1 MDTLISRRQ
10 LIGGMAG
17 TAALAVSAADSLGG
31 LQGNN
36 VNKAPFDISALPL
49 LDQKQAG
56 HLRHLRNISDQPS
69 GIWDHM
75 RGPFDHMGG
84 GIGPALYKV
93 VPHSYFA
100 MALAYFNRLPAAPG
114 VFRPLSDRLIA
125 QMLDKEVWGYWR
137 LMSTSSKEYDP
148 DLKEDRQ
155 AWSDPVV
162 KENIMYSGRLAVMLG
177 LHSVLFNDDKFE
189 KPDSVVLDWDVP
201 FSGGPTQFK
210 YSLDSLNDRIYWQL
224 VESGYLGVACEP
236 NCVFVVCNQYGL
248 IGLRLRDIRR
258 GTKVADE
265 STASFKEAWERKG
278 WVHANGHLVALYQP
292 NQDFIVP
299 LKSPL
304 WDFYAGT
311 YMSAWMP
318 EFVRAHYPTWSKYAY
333 RSGPNGTLSPWP
345 AKLIPVVKAAVDNG
359 TPLRS
364 IEVRQVK
371 LGDIADIGQM
381 LAFVAEI
388 GDTKARDGML
398 AHLDEFC
405 NPTWEKGGLF
415 YPRNDQDWDTDGN
428 MVRMDPWT
436 GTASAAHARL
446 TTENGLWN
454 IYNKPWGPLHFA
466 QPALAEV
473 DEEIDVLRAIFVPSR
488 HALVLTMRTWHG
500 NSMAA
505 KMVISNAHQPGKRWK
520 LYRDGD
526 VVASGNDAAVLSTSL
541 PKAQWDAG
549 QLVFVAPVRSASTF
563 VMQWA

>member
-1 MDTLISRRQ
+1 MP
-10 LIGGMAG
+10 AF
-17 TAALAVSAADSLGG
+17 AA
-31 LQGNN
+31 
-36 VNKAPFDISALPL
+36 
-49 LDQKQAG
+49 
-56 HLRHLRNISDQPS
+56 
-69 GIWDHM
+69 
-75 RGPFDHMGG
+75 
-84 GIGPALYKV
+84 
-93 VPHSYFA
+93 
-100 MALAYFNRLPAAPG
+100 
-114 VFRPLSDRLIA
+114 
-125 QMLDKEVWGYWR
+125 
-137 LMSTSSKEYDP
+137 
-148 DLKEDRQ
+148 
-155 AWSDPVV
+155 
-162 KENIMYSGRLAVMLG
+162 
-177 LHSVLFNDDKFE
+177 
-189 KPDSVVLDWDVP
+189 
-201 FSGGPTQFK
+201 
-210 YSLDSLNDRIYWQL
+210 
-224 VESGYLGVACEP
+224 
-236 NCVFVVCNQYGL
+236 
-248 IGLRLRDIRR
+248 
-258 GTKVADE
+258 
-265 STASFKEAWERKG
+265 
-278 WVHANGHLVALYQP
+278 
-292 NQDFIVP
+292 
-299 LKSPL
+299 
-304 WDFYAGT
+304 
-311 YMSAWMP
+311 
-318 EFVRAHYPTWSKYAY
+318 
-333 RSGPNGTLSPWP
+333 